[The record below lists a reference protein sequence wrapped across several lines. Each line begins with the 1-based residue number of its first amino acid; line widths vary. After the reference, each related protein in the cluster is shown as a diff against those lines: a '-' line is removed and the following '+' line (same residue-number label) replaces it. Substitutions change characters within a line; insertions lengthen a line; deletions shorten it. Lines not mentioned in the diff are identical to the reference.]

1 MNAAG
6 PSPDLTPEYLSTP
19 RPVSPGTAATLEAV
33 ADALSP
39 NNAALFAYLPVTIR
53 KQLLAERD
61 PHGNVQVSV
70 IETEKLLAEVRDAQG
85 SPYLASA

>member
-1 MNAAG
+1 M
-6 PSPDLTPEYLSTP
+6 
-19 RPVSPGTAATLEAV
+19 EAV